1 MEPVKI
7 TAVSKELGITSR
19 TLRYYEE
26 IGLIN
31 SIRPNFERYRYF
43 DKDNIERIRQIQV
56 LRKMQI
62 PIKEIVSIYYSR
74 EMSTVVEVFTR
85 RIAKIDDEINALSE
99 LRRIVYE
106 FLDTMHEKGIKK
118 ISAIPLLYDEMEKR
132 LERSDRLDAASEVL
146 RKPVE
151 TSIVSLPSMA
161 MISSVNHHTNQSEP
175 AEFWNWLN
183 RINFPLSGP
192 GQGEIFEFQNDNQDT
207 VIIVKVGEGFRNN
220 GDYSEY
226 TFEGGLFARSGVYV
240 DDDPIAFHDALIDS
254 FDDNFYYEVDYTHDG
269 DLRQASLVE
278 GVLSPDSKREKVL
291 IYVPVKKRMPNA
303 ALYDPNEIVEK
314 ISPREIEEANP
325 VLWEKNVPL
334 DGLEP
339 INNPHYA
346 MTEDGEAEYEVEYI
360 GYISTRRLS
369 TRVEVK
375 LPFRVDVE
383 FKVDQSS
390 GRFGYGS
397 DEGSV
402 RIHHGTNLYGLN
414 MHNNADSELSE
425 EALAF
430 NQPIFGDYFK
440 YPKRGRIPYDVY
452 NRLTWIIGAHHF
464 SVILNG
470 EVRFCGINFPYMQ
483 LDLSREKP
491 FPVILGS
498 DGQGKRYFRKIV
510 VSQLQYSPKLKIDK
524 GGITMNKRQ
533 SNNML
538 PRLHQLITSE
548 KGENYWFNGCA
559 KYVMESY
566 GEAEYDY
573 WFFSGITGDK
583 LTQVHADEVY
593 SDDRFRG
600 NGVTDYRMSHGTGGA
615 FLEEI
620 FSVCGYESSYVS
632 LGEIGKNR
640 TMYIQTIMSYI
651 DKGVPV
657 ILCHSQIITGDWWAV
672 FVGYEEHGN
681 TLLYIT
687 GDEDTPQKISMDDLF
702 TESISEWEKDAYGLC
717 FVGEKREEK
726 DLKTIYRKAV
736 LSLPKLL
743 TTKIDSCSF
752 GAEAFRS
759 WADEIKQG
767 RFDGMKIPDFKDWG
781 MYTIYVCNLA
791 TNGSCCDAFLDR
803 ALELNPDYTFLADIK
818 KEYKK
823 IARYWNDDD
832 GKDLEALGGGFN
844 VKLET
849 LQDKEQREKIARK
862 ILEMADCMDN
872 VVRILQEG
880 LVGEA

>member
-7 TAVSKELGITSR
+7 TALSKELGITSR

-31 SIRPNFERYRYF
+31 SIRPNFEKYRYF

-62 PIKEIVSIYYSR
+62 PIKEIASIYHSR

-132 LERSDRLDAASEVL
+132 LERYDRLDSASEML

-151 TSIVSLPSMA
+151 TSIVSLSPMA
-161 MISSVNHHTNQSEP
+161 MISSVNHHTNRSEP
-175 AEFWNWLN
+175 TEFWNWLN
-183 RINFPLSGP
+183 RISFPLPGP
-192 GQGEIFEFQNDNQDT
+192 GQGEIFEFQNDSQDT
-207 VIIVKVGEGFRNN
+207 VIIVKVDEGFRND

-240 DDDPIAFHDALIDS
+240 DDDLIAFHDKVIDS

-269 DLRQASLVE
+269 DLRQPSLVE
-278 GVLSPDSKREKVL
+278 SVLSADSKRDKVL
-291 IYVPVKKRMPNA
+291 IYVPVKKRIPNA

-314 ISPREIEEANP
+314 ISAREIEEANP

-346 MTEDGEAEYEVEYI
+346 MTEDGEAEFEVEYI

-369 TRVEVK
+369 TRVEAK

-402 RIHHGTNLYGLN
+402 RIHHGTNLYGIN
-414 MHNNADSELSE
+414 MHNSADSELSE

-452 NRLTWIIGAHHF
+452 NRLTWIIGEHHF
-464 SVILNG
+464 AAILNG

-483 LDLSREKP
+483 SDLSREKP
-491 FPVILGS
+491 VPVILGS

-510 VSQLQYSPKLKIDK
+510 VSQLQYSPKLIIDK
-524 GGITMNKRQ
+524 GVITMNKRQ

-566 GEAEYDY
+566 GEADYDY

-583 LTQVHADEVY
+583 LAQVY
-593 SDDRFRG
+593 SYDGFRG
-600 NGVTDYRMSHGTGGA
+600 DGVTDYRLSDGTGA
-615 FLEEI
+615 VLEDV
-620 FSVCGYESSYVS
+620 FSVCGYDSSHVT
-632 LGEIGKNR
+632 LAEIGKNR
-640 TMYIQTIMSYI
+640 TMYVQTVMSYI
-651 DKGVPV
+651 DNGVAV
-657 ILCHSQIITGDWWAV
+657 ILDHKFHLGWAV
-672 FVGYEEHGN
+672 LVGYEEYGK
-681 TLLYIT
+681 TLLYIN
-687 GDEDTPQKISMDDLF
+687 GDEKTPQKMSMDDLF
-702 TESISEWEKDAYGLC
+702 TESLSDWEKEAYGLC

-726 DLKTIYRKAV
+726 DLKEIYRNTIHK
-736 LSLPKLL
+736 LPELL
-743 TTKIDSCSF
+743 TTKNDSYCF

-759 WADEIKQG
+759 WADEISRG
-767 RFDGMKIPDFKDWG
+767 RFDGMKIADFEGWG
-781 MYTIYVCNLA
+781 IYTIYVCNLA
-791 TNGSCCDAFLDR
+791 TNGSCCDTFLDR
-803 ALELNPDYTFLADIK
+803 ALELNPDYTFLADVK

-823 IARYWNDDD
+823 IARYWNNDA

-844 VKLET
+844 VTLET
-849 LQDKEQREKIARK
+849 LQDKEQREKIAGK
-862 ILEMADCMDN
+862 ILKMAVCMDN
-872 VVRILQEG
+872 VVKLLQEG